1 MTPLYIKRSS
11 LASNKKAKNRTTEI
25 RTRSYRTIDRSD
37 FSVIRISDV
46 RISDDDCKLNFVRI
60 IKKSRG
66 VSLEF
71 TEYILQRFVCLLDYQ
86 I

>member
-25 RTRSYRTIDRSD
+25 RTRSYRTI
-37 FSVIRISDV
+37 SVIRISDV